1 MIKLIAKKDKSMS
14 NVECVYWLF
23 FFVLFL
29 FLDVN
34 WCVKP
39 GMFFLCAVRY

>member
-1 MIKLIAKKDKSMS
+1 MLS
-14 NVECVYWLF
+14 VYIGYS

>member
-1 MIKLIAKKDKSMS
+1 MIKLIAKKIKLCLMS
-14 NVECVYWLF
+14 NVYIGYS
-23 FFVLFL
+23 FL

-39 GMFFLCAVRY
+39 GMFFLCAVEY